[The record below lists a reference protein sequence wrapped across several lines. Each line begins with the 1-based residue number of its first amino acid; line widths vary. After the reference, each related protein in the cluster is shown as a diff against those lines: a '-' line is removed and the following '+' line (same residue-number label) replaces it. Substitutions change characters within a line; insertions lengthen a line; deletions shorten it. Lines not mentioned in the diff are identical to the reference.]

1 MQIRSVRCFLLSYVF
16 PEPVEWDYYG
26 GRRKVVKR
34 DAMLIRVETDNGL
47 VGYGPGEGSEAA
59 EKIIREVIAPWLEGR
74 VLRDADA
81 LRVRVLEAQLAK
93 AVEQRN
99 AQLDAK
105 HDALNALADARIAR
119 VMPRQLPFPRPVFE
133 FDPNVPGDFQRAKAL
148 AIANNGAIVRAQGR

>member
-1 MQIRSVRCFLLSYVF
+1 MPTITKAQLQNEVEALRHNCDALESKIASLNTLL
-16 PEPVEWDYYG
+16 
-26 GRRKVVKR
+26 
-34 DAMLIRVETDNGL
+34 DAATAKQRE
-47 VGYGPGEGSEAA
+47 YEAA
-59 EKIIREVIAPWLEGR
+59 LSQAN
-74 VLRDADA
+74 ADA